1 MSLHELCSARR
12 EWSAMAAHRA
22 ASNRL
27 KIRAISARLAG
38 RGSGQRIALRSSSGR
53 AVIETDPS
61 LKEESNG
68 QARGSTPGP
77 GVVSARRSRD
87 RVLGH
92 HAVLPGHRHGR
103 RRRLV
108 AHDLGRKGVGVVPF
122 LLVVALLA
130 ALPFGAGAADEGVN
144 GGIYRRPLGHEPA
157 TLDPARISDIYS
169 RSVSQ
174 QIFDGLVQFD
184 HTLAIAPALA
194 QSWKARRDGLTWT
207 FTRRKGVQFHHG
219 REVTADDV
227 VYSFTRILDPRTR
240 SGAAD
245 LFSAIKG
252 AREFREGRASA
263 VAGLAALDRHTV
275 QVVLDAAALPFV
287 SVLAVGHAKI
297 VPREIVERDP
307 EGFAQKPIGT
317 GPFRFVRWDRGKEIT
332 LAANPAYFDGPPRLA
347 RVVYRIFLGEQFD
360 AMYDEFR
367 RGGLEDSPLPS
378 RDYLRA
384 VAAAG
389 QQYIKRPMISL
400 RFYGFNTRIK
410 PLDDRRVRQALN
422 YAIDRDAIL
431 QAVHLG
437 RYALARGILPPGTQG
452 FNPRLGGYGYDP
464 DRARDLLARAGYPEG
479 RGLPPI
485 AVWSSVKRDEIVREL
500 DEIRRYFAAVGV
512 TIEVHHLTD
521 WPAFSRQLDEGRLPM
536 FLYGW
541 YADVPDPDNF
551 LFKLFHSKSPRNFF
565 GYANPTVDDLLVQA
579 RAERD
584 VLRRVDLYRRAE
596 QAILDDAPLM
606 PVLHH
611 TYERL
616 FQPYV
621 RAVEVNGL
629 GDPYIPLRRIRL
641 ERAPSAPAASTSG
654 STRWRPSCWGA
665 RYSSSACSWPPQ

>member
-1 MSLHELCSARR
+1 MPARGV
-12 EWSAMAAHRA
+12 
-22 ASNRL
+22 ASNHL
-27 KIRAISARLAG
+27 KIRVICALIAG
-38 RGSGQRIALRSSSGR
+38 RESGERIALYSSSGR
-53 AVIETDPS
+53 AVAETDPN

-68 QARGSTPGP
+68 QACGSAPGP
-77 GVVSARRSRD
+77 RVVPAGRSRD
-87 RVLGH
+87 RVVGH

-108 AHDLGRKGVGVVPF
+108 SHDMGRKGVGVVPF
-122 LLVVALLA
+122 LLVIVLVVA
-130 ALPFGAGAADEGVN
+130 ALPTGAGAAGESAN
-144 GGIYRRPLGHEPA
+144 GGVYRRPLGHEPP

-184 HTLAIAPALA
+184 QTLAIAPALA
-194 QSWKARRDGLTWT
+194 QFWKASRDGLTWT
-207 FTRRKGVQFHHG
+207 FTLRKGVQFHHG

-245 LFSAIKG
+245 LFSAITG

-275 QVVLDAAALPFV
+275 QVVLDDAALPFV

-307 EGFAQKPIGT
+307 EGFGQKPIGT

-410 PLDDRRVRQALN
+410 PLDDRRVRQE
-422 YAIDRDAIL
+422 I
-431 QAVHLG
+431 G
-437 RYALARGILPPGTQG
+437 RAH
-452 FNPRLGGYGYDP
+452 
-464 DRARDLLARAGYPEG
+464 
-479 RGLPPI
+479 
-485 AVWSSVKRDEIVREL
+485 V
-500 DEIRRYFAAVGV
+500 
-512 TIEVHHLTD
+512 
-521 WPAFSRQLDEGRLPM
+521 
-536 FLYGW
+536 
-541 YADVPDPDNF
+541 
-551 LFKLFHSKSPRNFF
+551 
-565 GYANPTVDDLLVQA
+565 
-579 RAERD
+579 
-584 VLRRVDLYRRAE
+584 
-596 QAILDDAPLM
+596 
-606 PVLHH
+606 
-611 TYERL
+611 
-616 FQPYV
+616 
-621 RAVEVNGL
+621 
-629 GDPYIPLRRIRL
+629 
-641 ERAPSAPAASTSG
+641 
-654 STRWRPSCWGA
+654 
-665 RYSSSACSWPPQ
+665 